1 MSDLHG
7 AADHIDSEEIGHA
20 SHHTAG
26 YCCCNSGCG
35 QCIPECSSCAKC
47 CGSCSSCT
55 PCCDSCASGRCR
67 PWLVVVAC
75 FWLSFLSDGVA
86 SCFGVL
92 LPELADRIGA
102 SIADTSWAGSVLCGG
117 QLIVGPLV
125 SALVNKLGC
134 RQVVIAGSLM
144 SSVAFSLSASASEIG
159 LFIVMYGI
167 LGGLGLGMMY
177 LPSVVA
183 VSIHFDTNR
192 ALATG
197 IVVCGSGVGTFCLA
211 PLTQY
216 LLDVSGWKGAQ
227 LATAALLLTG
237 ALMGGV
243 MSEPQSDSEPCRTC
257 CCAVS
262 PSPTPGRQ
270 SETST
275 GPDSEQTS
283 GTGDHRCSVNR
294 AREPLPITTDDRR
307 EKAGPASPD
316 DTFLAT
322 NTGSYVKM
330 TSPAVPSNAGDL
342 EVACPP
348 AAAPPPA
355 VFLFPEV
362 VIQSASSTGDTLSEG
377 APSSQQSDES
387 VVTGRHIDPV
397 GPLPDEPL
405 HRETLAASHSH
416 LLRSVDDRSSYLR
429 PGVPSES
436 RPVSGQPRPV
446 SGHLRPVSGHLRP
459 VSGQFRPVSD
469 LLSPRLAVSTPCNQS
484 HTPHTPAA
492 GRGPVPSHLRPLQ
505 RADVF
510 FSGRV
515 RSVARVAVT
524 PTGALVSPSSL
535 PPAADTDV
543 QRRLALTSVGSA
555 DTVPVREVT
564 PSDRAAGDSFAVLKE
579 MLNVS
584 LLKETPF
591 LLTCIGYSFSMLGYF
606 VPIVYILDEAVQ
618 HKVSPPHASMLV
630 AVMGISNT
638 VGRLA
643 VGVLSDMQHMDVLFL
658 NNVSM
663 LGSGLVAL
671 LIPLCETYSTYAVVT
686 AVFGLLSAANSTL
699 SSLVLVEMVGLA
711 RLTNAF
717 GLTLLFRGVAA
728 VLGTPLAGFVAERTN
743 SYDEPFYMTGGLLI
757 AAALLGFLASGWGRR
772 GCRSAPAE
780 TSSNS
785 YRRADSVDT

>member
-1 MSDLHG
+1 
-7 AADHIDSEEIGHA
+7 
-20 SHHTAG
+20 
-26 YCCCNSGCG
+26 
-35 QCIPECSSCAKC
+35 
-47 CGSCSSCT
+47 
-55 PCCDSCASGRCR
+55 
-67 PWLVVVAC
+67 
-75 FWLSFLSDGVA
+75 
-86 SCFGVL
+86 
-92 LPELADRIGA
+92 
-102 SIADTSWAGSVLCGG
+102 
-117 QLIVGPLV
+117 
-125 SALVNKLGC
+125 
-134 RQVVIAGSLM
+134 M